1 MRTRISF
8 RGWMV
13 VLSLAVAA
21 GCGTSLAGVDDES
34 VIVDIVT
41 AVAPPAGGFIAVSLR
56 DHPPVRLDETQTLSS
71 AHLSFLQTSR
81 DYQMAVYLEI
91 DPATRVIAE
100 VLAPYD
106 SPVLSVN
113 EQADRAEVLL
123 VYSAAYH
130 FLQRSHPD
138 YARMIKDLR
147 ASVEHG
153 NHLLVTESRDE
164 HFIIDVRDPL
174 PERG

>member
-1 MRTRISF
+1 MN
-8 RGWMV
+8 
-13 VLSLAVAA
+13 A
-21 GCGTSLAGVDDES
+21 GCCGTRSPGPEDEA

-41 AVAPPAGGFIAVSLR
+41 AVAPPQGGFIEVSLR
-56 DHPPVRLDETQTLSS
+56 DHEPVRLDEARILTT

-81 DYQMAVYLEI
+81 DYKTAVYLEI
-91 DPATRVIAE
+91 DPATRVIDE

-130 FLQRSHPD
+130 FLLRSHPD
-138 YARMIKDLR
+138 YARMISDLR
-147 ASVEHG
+147 SSVEHG
-153 NHLLVTESRDE
+153 NNLLITESRDE

-174 PERG
+174 PERN